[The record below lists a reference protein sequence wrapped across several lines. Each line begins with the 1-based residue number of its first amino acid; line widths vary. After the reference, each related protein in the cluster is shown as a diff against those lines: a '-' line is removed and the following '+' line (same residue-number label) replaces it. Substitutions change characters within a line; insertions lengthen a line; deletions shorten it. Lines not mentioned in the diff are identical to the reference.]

1 MPRATSLAMTRQVD
15 TQPASTAHTM
25 STMQAVRPHGIVI
38 LSPSHQPPPRRQFH
52 KHRPCPCNR
61 QAATKQP
68 RLSRGGDRLNSGH
81 LSSYCRRTH
90 LLSCRLAGTVSAQE
104 SMQVPPI
111 SARPTDSAT
120 ILLRTSNRQEKLRR
134 DLAGFH
140 CLLCHLTLVSPYS

>member
-1 MPRATSLAMTRQVD
+1 MASSSFLPLTSLLQGGNSTNTVPVPAIGRQ
-15 TQPASTAHTM
+15 Q
-25 STMQAVRPHGIVI
+25 
-38 LSPSHQPPPRRQFH
+38 
-52 KHRPCPCNR
+52 
-61 QAATKQP
+61 
-68 RLSRGGDRLNSGH
+68 
-81 LSSYCRRTH
+81 